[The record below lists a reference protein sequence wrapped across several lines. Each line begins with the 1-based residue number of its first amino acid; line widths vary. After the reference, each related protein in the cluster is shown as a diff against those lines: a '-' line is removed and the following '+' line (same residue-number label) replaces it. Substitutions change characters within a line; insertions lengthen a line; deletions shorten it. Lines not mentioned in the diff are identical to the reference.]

1 MLSITNGYCTVEN
14 TFTRGRSMNLNQ
26 LRVFAAVAQTGSATL
41 AGDRLR
47 ISQPAVSKQLSELE
61 QNLGIA
67 LFDRLPRGMRLTDAG
82 ERLHLHAQ
90 RILGSEEAA
99 ETELAELLGLHR
111 GRLSVGASTTIGSY
125 LLPSLFGRFN
135 RVHPDVELNL
145 EIANTAVIQS
155 AVLGNHVDLGLTEGF
170 VSSDA
175 LDVEIV
181 AHDEMVAVAAP
192 NHEAAEHGA
201 MNVVQFCGY
210 PFIMRESG
218 SGTRDVIE
226 AALAERSIQV
236 HPLMSL
242 GGTEAVK
249 NAVASGMGVAIVS
262 RLTVELELEAGRLL
276 EVRLPDFRIR
286 RALHLLR
293 LKGKN
298 PSPSTSA
305 FVALLHER
313 RAHDGGSTE

>member
-1 MLSITNGYCTVEN
+1 
-14 TFTRGRSMNLNQ
+14 MNLNQ
-26 LRVFAAVAQTGSATL
+26 LRVFAAVAQTGSATH

-82 ERLHLHAQ
+82 ERLYLHAQ
-90 RILGSEEAA
+90 RILSSEDAA
-99 ETELAELLGLHR
+99 ETELAELLGLGR
-111 GRLSVGASTTIGSY
+111 GRLSIGASTTIGSY
-125 LLPSLFGRFN
+125 LLPSVFGRFN
-135 RVHPDVELNL
+135 RAHPDVELNL
-145 EIANTAVIQS
+145 EIANTAVIQA
-155 AVLGNHVDLGLTEGF
+155 AVLNNHVDLGLTEGF

-175 LDVEIV
+175 LDVEV
-181 AHDEMVAVAAP
+181 VSHDEMVAVSAP
-192 NHEAAEHGA
+192 DHEAAIRGSLSATE
-201 MNVVQFCGY
+201 FCDY
-210 PFIMRESG
+210 PLIMRESG

-226 AALAERSIQV
+226 AALAERSISV

-262 RLTVELELEAGRLL
+262 RLTVQLELQAGSLR
-276 EVRLPDFRIR
+276 EVQLPDFRIR

-293 LKGKN
+293 LKGKHL
-298 PSPSTSA
+298 SPSTSA
-305 FVALLHER
+305 FVDLLHER
-313 RAHDGGSTE
+313 LTPYSSNSE